1 MKPPHVSFS
10 KRLNSRR
17 LLAVPAAVYV
27 LSYIYLAFYHG
38 KWWLWNTVVHEGG
51 TLTLLET
58 TLYAS
63 HFLGHV
69 PSLTIIAFIFAVWH
83 STFAED
89 AVSNRKAR
97 LGWSAAAGALLAVSL
112 LGSLWHFGATDTWAF
127 ILQGKQSVSRN
138 ESGGSFLLHLPS
150 TLSLFVLTP
159 LFILAAKWMTHR
171 KVVWRPRITG
181 KLLYAFGVTMALAV
195 FFTNDARLVFHALTD
210 PRYLAHSVRELA
222 TFPLTFF
229 PIPAAFWLATEFPA
243 DAQLPAAVR
252 RLVLG
257 LLGLALPLLAYQTIL
272 PLQAGLQTLAQQPAF
287 ASDSLPIPY
296 LLASHYFEH
305 VLDTVYFTLVCFAL
319 IPPQKLSSQR
329 HIASSKS

>member
-1 MKPPHVSFS
+1 M
-10 KRLNSRR
+10 
-17 LLAVPAAVYV
+17 AVYI
-27 LSYIYLAFYHG
+27 LSYVYLAFYHG

-83 STFAED
+83 SAFAED
-89 AVSNRKAR
+89 GVSNRKAR
-97 LGWSAAAGALLAVSL
+97 LGWSAAAGALVALSL
-112 LGSLWHFGATDTWAF
+112 LGSLWHFGAADTGTF
-127 ILQGKQSVSRN
+127 ILQEKQSVTRY

-150 TLSLFVLTP
+150 TLSLFLLTP
-159 LFILAAKWMTHR
+159 LFILAAKLLTR
-171 KVVWRPRITG
+171 RAVVWRPRKAG
-181 KLLYAFGVTMALAV
+181 GLWFVFAVTMALAV
-195 FFTNDARLVFHALTD
+195 LFTKDARLVSHALTD

-222 TFPLTFF
+222 TFPLIFF
-229 PIPAAFWLATEFPA
+229 PLPAAFWLAAEPPA
-243 DAQLPAAVR
+243 DLLWPASVR
-252 RLVLG
+252 RLVLS

-272 PLQAGLQTLAQQPAF
+272 PLQAGLQNLAQQPAF

-329 HIASSKS
+329 RIASSKS